1 MPLLQ
6 NMLEVGQFEKFIDGF
21 VRIRNEEKNEQSA
34 WEFYLHRIFDMT
46 FDDFLEELKP
56 VPKATKSDLETT
68 IKDNFD
74 QLFVTDGHFINSL
87 QLGNF
92 AFIPRTNGNL
102 SFKKLDTDN
111 ESVAGLAIA
120 GESAIE

>member
-6 NMLEVGQFEKFIDGF
+6 SMIEIGQFEEYIDGF

-68 IKDNFD
+68 IKDNFEMME
-74 QLFVTDGHFINSL
+74 
-87 QLGNF
+87 NF
-92 AFIPRTNGNL
+92 HP
-102 SFKKLDTDN
+102 
-111 ESVAGLAIA
+111 E
-120 GESAIE
+120 

>member
-56 VPKATKSDLETT
+56 VPKVTKSDLETT
-68 IKDNFD
+68 IKDNFEMME
-74 QLFVTDGHFINSL
+74 
-87 QLGNF
+87 NF
-92 AFIPRTNGNL
+92 HP
-102 SFKKLDTDN
+102 
-111 ESVAGLAIA
+111 E
-120 GESAIE
+120 